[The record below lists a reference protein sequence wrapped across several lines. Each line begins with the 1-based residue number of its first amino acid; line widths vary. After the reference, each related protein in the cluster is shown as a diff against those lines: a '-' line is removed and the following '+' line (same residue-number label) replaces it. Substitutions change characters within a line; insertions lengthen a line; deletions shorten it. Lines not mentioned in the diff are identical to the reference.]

1 MDTQRTTKTEQIKTH
16 LVNFGSIS
24 SMEAINNYSATR
36 LSAII
41 FSLKKRG
48 MDIKTELLTT
58 KDRNGNSCTYAVYK
72 YLNH

>member
-1 MDTQRTTKTEQIKTH
+1 MDTKRTTKTEQIKSH
-16 LVNFGSIS
+16 LETLGKIS
-24 SMEAINNYSATR
+24 SLEAINLYSATR